1 MKERDKERR
10 LDLRLCLTFTR
21 HCPACDICSVVV
33 VARVVGREN
42 FLHARTRKSSG
53 FFWRARHT
61 GVCVYTKVFGFFVG
75 ERSEFEEAKSRDE
88 VVAYFVFLWK

>member
-33 VARVVGREN
+33 VARVVGGRISCTRIREN
-42 FLHARTRKSSG
+42 RRDFSG
-53 FFWRARHT
+53 ER
-61 GVCVYTKVFGFFVG
+61 GIPVCVYTKVFGFFVG

-88 VVAYFVFLWK
+88 VVAYFLFLWK